1 MLLKTVGDERGARL
15 WVIWDPVDLMC
26 VCIHPDTLACCVV
39 PRNKSGSWGC
49 TVWMF
54 ERVAAPSLV
63 LEHLGLSRSE
73 SCLYH
78 LCFLW
83 VMSCNNLRGQPLPKM
98 EVLRGLV
105 ELEIGVFICI
115 SPPSQRTGPLQPVLI
130 PPALFFEVSGGFWTE
145 YTKIPWVLSSCWL
158 SVRWFD
164 GVKAWEDGNRKA
176 R

>member
-49 TVWMF
+49 SVWMF

-63 LEHLGLSRSE
+63 LEHLRLSRSE
-73 SCLYH
+73 SCLYR

-115 SPPSQRTGPLQPVLI
+115 SSPSQRTGPLQPVLI
-130 PPALFFEVSGGFWTE
+130 PPALFFEVSGGFE
-145 YTKIPWVLSSCWL
+145 QNILRYPG
-158 SVRWFD
+158 F
-164 GVKAWEDGNRKA
+164 
-176 R
+176 